1 MNSSQL
7 GSPSASSL
15 QPRSRA
21 LRSALHRHLVV
32 LGLALASLAC
42 GAANSGTSSTPV
54 VEGQPVV
61 EVFVTDW
68 CPYCQRLEAFLK
80 ENKVAYQRKNIEQ
93 SAEFRA
99 QHAELGGGGIP
110 VTRING
116 REVIRG
122 FRPEAIAEAIGLKSK
137 PSGVQSSA
145 AERIRPSASLSP
157 SRNASAASC
166 LLSPMSVTRT
176 S

>member
-1 MNSSQL
+1 MIAAMQNSPL
-7 GSPSASSL
+7 ASSA
-15 QPRSRA
+15 PRPRA
-21 LRSALHRHLVV
+21 SWSALQRHLLV
-32 LGLALASLAC
+32 LGLALASLGC
-42 GAANSGTSSTPV
+42 GAANSETSTLV
-54 VEGQPVV
+54 AEGQPVV

-80 ENKVAYQRKNIEQ
+80 QNKVAYQRKNIEQ

-116 REVIRG
+116 NQVIRG
-122 FRPEAIAEAIGLKSK
+122 FRPDAIAEAIGLKTKS
-137 PSGVQSSA
+137 SELQSSE
-145 AERIRPSASLSP
+145 AERIRPSTSRSP

>member
-1 MNSSQL
+1 MVTVV
-7 GSPSASSL
+7 
-15 QPRSRA
+15 A
-21 LRSALHRHLVV
+21 LV
-32 LGLALASLAC
+32 LAGLAC
-42 GAANSGTSSTPV
+42 GAANSETSVAASR
-54 VEGQPVV
+54 QQALV

-80 ENKVAYQRKNIEQ
+80 QNKVAYQRKNIEQ
-93 SAEFRA
+93 SAEARA
-99 QHAELGGGGIP
+99 EHQALGGGGIP

-122 FRPEAIAEAIGLKSK
+122 FKPDAIARAIGLDEPRPPK
-137 PSGVQSSA
+137 VQSSA
-145 AERIRPSASLSP
+145 APRMRPSASLSP
-157 SRNASAASC
+157 SRKASAASC